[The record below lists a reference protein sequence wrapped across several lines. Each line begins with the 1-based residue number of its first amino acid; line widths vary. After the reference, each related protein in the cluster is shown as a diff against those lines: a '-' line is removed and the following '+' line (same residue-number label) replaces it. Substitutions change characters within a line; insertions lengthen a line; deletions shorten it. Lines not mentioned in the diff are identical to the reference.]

1 LITGCDGRVSAAI
14 LTVPSGDGQ
23 TCKHF
28 SEANSMAVSI
38 GDGCEGK
45 FWQSSSRNWAYRS
58 TASSVNTRFPRRN
71 LSLAEEN
78 SSTQGEGVT
87 KK

>member
-1 LITGCDGRVSAAI
+1 
-14 LTVPSGDGQ
+14 
-23 TCKHF
+23 
-28 SEANSMAVSI
+28 MAVSI